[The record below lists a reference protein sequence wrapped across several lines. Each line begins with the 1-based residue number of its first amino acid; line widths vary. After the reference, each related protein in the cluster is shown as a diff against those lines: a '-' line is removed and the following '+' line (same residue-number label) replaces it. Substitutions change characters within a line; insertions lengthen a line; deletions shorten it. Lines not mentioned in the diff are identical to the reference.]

1 MNIIHS
7 LLTRSNITL
16 ALSIFGSVG
25 TLISF
30 IFSVFKNRKNI
41 SIEIAGRRFS
51 DKPSSLLVYILF
63 ENKSRLPISITN
75 ISVELDS
82 VWYPCKKIPSIV
94 LTETSMHKGIITSQ
108 HVHYS
113 LPLPTFV
120 TGLGATSG
128 YIYFEF
134 PESLLPPDATH
145 LNFLISTNRGKA
157 FEKRLPLGLQLD

>member
-82 VWYPCKKIPSIV
+82 VWYPCKKNSKHCINRNFNAQRNNYFSARA
-94 LTETSMHKGIITSQ
+94 LLITI
-108 HVHYS
+108 
-113 LPLPTFV
+113 T
-120 TGLGATSG
+120 
-128 YIYFEF
+128 YFCDWSWSYF
-134 PESLLPPDATH
+134 WLYL
-145 LNFLISTNRGKA
+145 F
-157 FEKRLPLGLQLD
+157 